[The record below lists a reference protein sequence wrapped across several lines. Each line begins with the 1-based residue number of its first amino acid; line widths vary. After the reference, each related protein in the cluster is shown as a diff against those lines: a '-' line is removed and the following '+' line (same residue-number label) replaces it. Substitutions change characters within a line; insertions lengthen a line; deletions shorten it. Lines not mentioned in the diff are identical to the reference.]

1 MRALFLVLCLAV
13 FSVKAAADPLSP
25 ADREALL
32 ENLEKI
38 RGTVTGRVDARFR
51 AAILAYRAAMGDEK
65 GVVEF
70 YLKCVK
76 KVNFDDRHRKVSEF
90 NDWKKKEEDHL
101 NDPTMRH
108 ALMHQLRWLVFT
120 LQAASDKADIHK
132 LAPEGQQIV
141 DDLFNDV
148 ATLTSQQEILGQNVT
163 STVFARAYELGAI
176 KLEKWPFSPLSL
188 GQIYDGVLLPQY
200 RATGDIQAL
209 RAGWL
214 KRIRQEGVVY
224 EDAHAK
230 SKSNGHP
237 LTPDSGHSQAQDKF
251 LTETLPELQWRMETD
266 LFRSGDQRGA
276 ALRMIAHLEKHL
288 THPHAKDW
296 SDELKDLLSPPLLVA
311 PSTGSPSIVSPS
323 AISPNTISDL
333 PKDPY
338 SNP

>member
-1 MRALFLVLCLAV
+1 MRPLIVVLCLAV
-13 FSVKAAADPLSP
+13 FSVKLAADPLSP

-32 ENLEKI
+32 ENLEKL

-51 AAILAYRAAMGDEK
+51 AAIVAYRAAMTDEK
-65 GVVEF
+65 AVIEF

-76 KVNFDDRHRKVSEF
+76 KVDFDDRHRKVSEF

-101 NDPTMRH
+101 SETTMRR

-120 LQAASDKADIHK
+120 LQAASDKADLIK

-148 ATLTSQQEILGQNVT
+148 ATLTSQQQILGQNVAG
-163 STVFARAYELGAI
+163 TVFARAYEIGGV
-176 KLEKWPFSPLSL
+176 KVEKWPFSPTNLA
-188 GQIYDGVLLPQY
+188 QIYDTVLLPQY
-200 RATGDIQAL
+200 RASGDIQAL

-214 KRIRQEGVVY
+214 KRIHQEGVVF
-224 EDAHAK
+224 EDVHAR
-230 SKSNGHP
+230 SKSNGRS
-237 LTPDSGHSQAQDKF
+237 LTPDTGRSPAQEKF
-251 LTETLPELQWRMETD
+251 TTETLPELQWQMETD

-276 ALRMIAHLEKHL
+276 ALRMIALLEKHL
-288 THPHAKDW
+288 THSRAKEW
-296 SDELKDLLSPPLLVA
+296 SDQLKLLLNPPPAVVPATVA
-311 PSTGSPSIVSPS
+311 PT
-323 AISPNTISDL
+323 NDL